1 MTRSERQIRVLLH
14 AWPVS
19 DRVERGDEV
28 VGTSLDLVPE
38 GRTWIPLSMAVNL
51 LAGGL
56 RARWR
61 RRPPM
66 WWWLYYRAG
75 GRLPVKWRA
84 WVFHDLTDPGWL
96 RRIVAGRLA
105 VMLVNIAISI
115 SILWPSIHASQINHP
130 AVRPVWWDPFLGT
143 AIVVATLVTGVIV
156 LVTCRTGTKIR
167 DRQLGRHGF
176 FWPARNDPPWP
187 PPPPQSTAAT

>member
-1 MTRSERQIRVLLH
+1 MTRTERQIRVLLH
-14 AWPVS
+14 AWPAS
-19 DRVERGDEV
+19 DRLERGDEIV
-28 VGTSLDLVPE
+28 DTSLDLVPE

-66 WWWLYYRAG
+66 WWWLHYRAG
-75 GRLPVKWRA
+75 GRLPAKWRM
-84 WVFHDLTDPGWL
+84 WVFHDLTDPGWR

-105 VMLVNIAISI
+105 AMAINMAISI
-115 SILWPSIHASQINHP
+115 SVLRAITHGPQINHP
-130 AVRPVWWDPFLGT
+130 AVRPSRWDLPLSLTIILFSL
-143 AIVVATLVTGVIV
+143 VASGLI
-156 LVTCRTGTKIR
+156 LRHRATKIR

-187 PPPPQSTAAT
+187 PPPPL

>member
-1 MTRSERQIRVLLH
+1 MTRTERQIRVLLH
-14 AWPVS
+14 AWPAS

-75 GRLPVKWRA
+75 GRLPGKWRT
-84 WVFHDLTDPGWL
+84 WVFHDLTDRGWR
-96 RRIVAGRLA
+96 RRIVAGQLA
-105 VMLVNIAISI
+105 ATLITTAIAMTPFWLITHE
-115 SILWPSIHASQINHP
+115 PPINHP
-130 AVRPVWWDPFLGT
+130 AVRPVWWDLPLGL
-143 AIVVATLVTGVIV
+143 AIYVTSLVGVALIHASQGNQDPRSSVGSTCVLLAGVE
-156 LVTCRTGTKIR
+156 
-167 DRQLGRHGF
+167 
-176 FWPARNDPPWP
+176 
-187 PPPPQSTAAT
+187 